1 MTAVSVGTSRRR
13 IPAAAAHDPGWS
25 VHDAPSGGVGRPPGA
40 VRLP

>member
-25 VHDAPSGGVGRPPGA
+25 VLDAPSGGADRPLGG